1 MKKKIVSILLACCM
15 TFGGSISAMAAE
27 PNQNVVEDQ
36 QTVNHIE
43 DLQNDEDKNTDNLSD
58 GNKNVQNGTVQEQTT
73 VDDENGSK
81 EPEVT
86 PGTDGNP
93 DGNTDGNPEV
103 KPEEPK
109 KEIQLKPGWNKVDGD
124 WYYGDANG
132 KAKSGWI
139 KLKNI
144 WYYLMNEE
152 ECPETPG
159 KMVASQEYTVKGLV
173 YLFDN
178 NGGMQTGW
186 VSNNGW
192 YYYNASGAKQTD
204 WIKLK
209 NLWYY
214 LNPADNGKMSGTGWN
229 LINGKWYYM
238 NKSGAMLTGWIKTG
252 GKWYYLTGSGAMAT
266 GWAKVNGKWYYLKE
280 KGAMAT
286 GWVLDKETWYFT
298 DGNGAMAT
306 GWVKT
311 GGRWY
316 YMNKSGAMQTGW
328 LAQGQNWYYLY
339 KKNDSHGSPE
349 GAMASNTV
357 IDGWVVAPDGIY
369 NTAYQNAYK
378 VLNQVGWNLRA
389 AYNWSAGLKYYRMQS
404 SPSQGSTYFANF
416 GFTKKTGNCY
426 VMAATFCH
434 MARLLGYDAHQIA
447 GYVPR
452 KGGGVTPHS
461 WCELTIGKTK
471 YVFDPNF
478 TNETG
483 RNGYQ
488 ITYGTSGTWMYSN
501 YHRMN

>member
-58 GNKNVQNGTVQEQTT
+58 GNKNVQNGTVQEQTSA
-73 VDDENGSK
+73 DDENGSK

-132 KAKSGWI
+132 KAKSG
-139 KLKNI
+139 
-144 WYYLMNEE
+144 
-152 ECPETPG
+152 
-159 KMVASQEYTVKGLV
+159 
-173 YLFDN
+173 
-178 NGGMQTGW
+178 
-186 VSNNGW
+186 
-192 YYYNASGAKQTD
+192 

-280 KGAMAT
+280 TGAMAT

>member
-73 VDDENGSK
+73 ADDENGSK

-132 KAKSGWI
+132 KAKSG
-139 KLKNI
+139 
-144 WYYLMNEE
+144 
-152 ECPETPG
+152 
-159 KMVASQEYTVKGLV
+159 
-173 YLFDN
+173 
-178 NGGMQTGW
+178 
-186 VSNNGW
+186 
-192 YYYNASGAKQTD
+192 

-280 KGAMAT
+280 TGAMAT

>member
-15 TFGGSISAMAAE
+15 TFGGSISVMAAE

-73 VDDENGSK
+73 ADDENSSK
-81 EPEVT
+81 EPKVT

-93 DGNTDGNPEV
+93 DGNTGGNTDGNTDGNPEV

-132 KAKSGWI
+132 KAK
-139 KLKNI
+139 
-144 WYYLMNEE
+144 
-152 ECPETPG
+152 
-159 KMVASQEYTVKGLV
+159 
-173 YLFDN
+173 
-178 NGGMQTGW
+178 TG
-186 VSNNGW
+186 
-192 YYYNASGAKQTD
+192 

-229 LINGKWYYM
+229 LINEKWYYM

-266 GWAKVNGKWYYLKE
+266 GW
-280 KGAMAT
+280 
-286 GWVLDKETWYFT
+286 VLDKETWYFT
-298 DGNGAMAT
+298 GGNGAMAT

-339 KKNDSHGSPE
+339 KKNDSHGRPE

-426 VMAATFCH
+426 VMTATFCH

>member
-73 VDDENGSK
+73 ADDENGSK

-93 DGNTDGNPEV
+93 DGNTDGNTDGNPEV

-132 KAKSGWI
+132 KAKSG
-139 KLKNI
+139 
-144 WYYLMNEE
+144 
-152 ECPETPG
+152 
-159 KMVASQEYTVKGLV
+159 
-173 YLFDN
+173 
-178 NGGMQTGW
+178 
-186 VSNNGW
+186 
-192 YYYNASGAKQTD
+192 

-280 KGAMAT
+280 TGAMAT

>member
-132 KAKSGWI
+132 KAKSG
-139 KLKNI
+139 
-144 WYYLMNEE
+144 
-152 ECPETPG
+152 
-159 KMVASQEYTVKGLV
+159 
-173 YLFDN
+173 
-178 NGGMQTGW
+178 
-186 VSNNGW
+186 
-192 YYYNASGAKQTD
+192 